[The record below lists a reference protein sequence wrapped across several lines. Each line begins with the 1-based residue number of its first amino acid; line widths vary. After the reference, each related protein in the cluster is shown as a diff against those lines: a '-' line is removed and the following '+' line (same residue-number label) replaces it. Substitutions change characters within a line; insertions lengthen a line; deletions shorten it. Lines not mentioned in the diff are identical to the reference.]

1 METGPFI
8 DDSWWST
15 YQKWCDMVW
24 YGVYISIVNIEW
36 YVKKKYTYIYGNGN
50 GMVYLIV
57 QKKIGYVWFFVRYLC
72 RRYVYTHHIT
82 IDDTCWT
89 CFLVDAKGNQRRD
102 LSVSQH
108 QQLNSH
114 DLIIRGRIE
123 ERQRRVFL
131 VHSQW
136 NNLWVQCT
144 GRIVLAK

>member
-1 METGPFI
+1 M
-8 DDSWWST
+8 
-15 YQKWCDMVW
+15 
-24 YGVYISIVNIEW
+24 YISIVNIEW
-36 YVKKKYTYIYGNGN
+36 YVKYIWQRQRNGIFDRPEK
-50 GMVYLIV
+50 L
-57 QKKIGYVWFFVRYLC
+57 GYFSFFFRYLC
-72 RRYVYTHHIT
+72 GRYVYTHHIT
-82 IDDTCWT
+82 IDDTCWI

-123 ERQRRVFL
+123 ERQRKVFL

-144 GRIVLAK
+144 GPIVLAK